1 MDKKQLYELFG
12 IETTQELLKNL
23 QNENSYYNKHKKY
36 EEETSIEQ
44 YCMDLKKRGIDFS
57 EEAVLSLYEM
67 VQDVQTLWD
76 YYYQKDERKW
86 MNIDDQ
92 PHLPFNS
99 DSLFTYIKRIVEKHY
114 NIYDSMDIYYIKQNF
129 IGLENCPK
137 KDFQQTFMH
146 HLIILSN
153 YANIHDI
160 HELSALIPDVDMNE
174 YIKHYVKQCHNR
186 NYQFKKVMK
195 IFYATFNDAD
205 TTIYKI

>member
-12 IETTQELLKNL
+12 IETTNELMKNL
-23 QNENSYYNKHKKY
+23 QNENNYYHKHKKY

-44 YCMDLKKRGIDFS
+44 YSLDLKKRGIDFT
-57 EEAVLSLYEM
+57 EENVLALYEKM
-67 VQDVQTLWD
+67 QDVQALWA

-114 NIYDSMDIYYIKQNF
+114 NIFDSMDIYYITQNM
-129 IGLENCPK
+129 IDLVDCPK

-146 HLIILSN
+146 HLIILTN
-153 YANIHDI
+153 YANIYDI
-160 HELSALIPDVDMNE
+160 HELSILIPDFDMNILMKQ
-174 YIKHYVKQCHNR
+174 YIKRCHNR
-186 NYQFKKVMK
+186 NNDFKEMMK
-195 IFYATFNDAD
+195 RFYATFNDAD
-205 TTIYKI
+205 RSIYKV